1 LAGLSAP
8 GFGEDGSL
16 FEPEPEPEP
25 ESDVEPESDLV
36 SEEDDSLPLED
47 DFSELD
53 RLSCAR
59 VSVL

>member
-1 LAGLSAP
+1 M
-8 GFGEDGSL
+8 D
-16 FEPEPEPEP
+16 P
-25 ESDVEPESDLV
+25 ESVDFALDSVLV
-36 SEEDDSLPLED
+36 SEPEESEPLEPL

>member
-1 LAGLSAP
+1 M
-8 GFGEDGSL
+8 
-16 FEPEPEPEP
+16 EP
-25 ESDVEPESDLV
+25 ESDDFVPESVLV
-36 SEEDDSLPLED
+36 SEPSDESDPLEPA